1 MFNEFQNKLVSYNI
15 PQIDLAIM
23 TLCNYGICSNSSFSW
38 WGAYLIKNRKKIIF
52 PSYWFGWKSRIE
64 SHPGIQP
71 SWSDVIDF

>member
-1 MFNEFQNKLVSYNI
+1 MI
-15 PQIDLAIM
+15 
-23 TLCNYGICSNSSFSW
+23 LCNYGICSNSSFLKI
-38 WGAYLIKNRKKIIF
+38 LIKNRKIIF